1 MRIIIQNLIAHP
13 EDWNLTGFRRLRP
26 EVLLASQALVLW
38 SKKLVSVSLNFKVLI
53 YQSYIVVSH
62 KKKKDFL
69 QLSSVGT
76 PQQVK
81 SFICRSG
88 DAAVD

>member
-62 KKKKDFL
+62 KKKKRLPAAIICWDSTAGEELYL
-69 QLSSVGT
+69 QVWR
-76 PQQVK
+76 
-81 SFICRSG
+81 CCC
-88 DAAVD
+88 

>member
-1 MRIIIQNLIAHP
+1 M
-13 EDWNLTGFRRLRP
+13 
-26 EVLLASQALVLW
+26 LLASQALVLW

-62 KKKKDFL
+62 KKKDFL